1 MINSI
6 SDNNADFENN
16 WINNT
21 YADSELIIGLVGAV
35 GTDLSQVSDIIKERL
50 KLVPFRIID
59 VVIL

>member
-50 KLVPFRIID
+50 KLYD
-59 VVIL
+59 SK